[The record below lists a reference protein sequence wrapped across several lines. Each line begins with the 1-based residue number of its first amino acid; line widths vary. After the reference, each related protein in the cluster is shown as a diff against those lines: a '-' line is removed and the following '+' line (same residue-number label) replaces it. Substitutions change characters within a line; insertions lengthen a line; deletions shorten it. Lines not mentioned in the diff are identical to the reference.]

1 MKTQYLF
8 LVFLIQFISIPL
20 KAYIIDGIAYE
31 IDEDDNTAYVTYNNS
46 YVDEDDEYRPDPTYS
61 GNIII
66 KSEITYWDEQTY
78 PVTRISYDAFIGSG
92 ITSVTIP
99 NSIKNIYP
107 RAFDYCNNLTS
118 VIVKNETPISIH
130 SGTFPNRANITL
142 YVPADSK
149 AAYESANYWKEF
161 KEIVE
166 FITFEDSKVEA
177 ICLANWD
184 TNGDGYLT
192 LSEAAAVTDLG
203 DVFKFKSFSSFD
215 ELQYFTGLTTIG
227 DYTFYYCSGL
237 TSITIP
243 ESVTSIGEGAF
254 SGCSGLTSITI
265 PDGVTSI
272 GERAFSGCSGLTS
285 ITIPASVTSIGNAAF
300 YDCTGL
306 TRAEFAST
314 ESLCNIKFEDYS
326 ANPLY
331 YAHHLYIDG
340 QEVIDLVIPNSV
352 TSIGDYA
359 FYNCS
364 GLTSITI
371 PESVTSIGD
380 EAFRFCSGLTKA
392 EFASI
397 ERLCCISFEDNFANP
412 LYYANHLYIDGQE
425 VKDLV
430 IPNSVTSIGESAL
443 YNCSGLTS
451 ITIPNSVTSIGKSAL
466 YNCSGLTSIT
476 IPNSVTSIGE
486 WAFSRCSGL
495 TSITIPESVTSIGEG
510 TFRGCSGLTSITI
523 PNSVTSI
530 GERAFY
536 GCSSLTS
543 VAIPNSVTSIGEWAF
558 YDCTSLTSITIPNSV
573 TSIGKSAFLGCSS
586 LTSVNALAETPS
598 SIQSTTFPSIIT
610 KIRVPEAAVSA
621 YKAATNWSEFSA
633 KIIAL
638 GGEDNSITV
647 EEIEEN
653 KAAGGSANQ
662 TYIVTDAAADDVK
675 AADNVI
681 VHSGDNYTCAN
692 LVLSDGEPFETMAE
706 EFTATAATY
715 TRNVSVSNT
724 SGTICVP
731 YAFAKEDGVK
741 YYTVDNT
748 RSDDAT
754 IYLSEISGDIVPAAT
769 PVIYI
774 KDGGKTTMTF
784 SGSNAVAKKAAGTGS
799 GTFELR
805 GTFEKTTIT
814 ESDELAKSYALS
826 GGKFLCSTTKLT
838 INPFR
843 AYLYNT
849 GAVTGARLNLSVEDD
864 DEPTGITSEN
874 VALMSGDAEI
884 EGYYTLEGKRVGS
897 LQKGVVTVIRYA
909 NGKSVKVIAQ

>member
-1 MKTQYLF
+1 MKKTIF
-8 LVFLIQFISIPL
+8 LRRFFATLLIISVSALSWAYDFEVGGIYYNINSDGTSVSVTYRDNSYFSYVGSFVIPSS
-20 KAYIIDGIAYE
+20 
-31 IDEDDNTAYVTYNNS
+31 VTYNNN
-46 YVDEDDEYRPDPTYS
+46 TYS
-61 GNIII
+61 VTSIGYRAFYDCSNLSSVIIPNSVTSIGNQAFDGCLGIISI
-66 KSEITYWDEQTY
+66 
-78 PVTRISYDAFIGSG
+78 
-92 ITSVTIP
+92 TIP
-99 NSIKNIYP
+99 NSVTHIGG
-107 RAFDYCNNLTS
+107 RAFYGCSRLTS
-118 VIVKNETPISIH
+118 ITIPESVTSISDADVFGGCTSLPVIDNVRYADTYLVGALDKTKSTYSIKDGTRFIGYNAFSACLKLTSISI
-130 SGTFPNRANITL
+130 PN
-142 YVPADSK
+142 S
-149 AAYESANYWKEF
+149 
-161 KEIVE
+161 
-166 FITFEDSKVEA
+166 
-177 ICLANWD
+177 
-184 TNGDGYLT
+184 
-192 LSEAAAVTDLG
+192 VTSIG
-203 DVFKFKSFSSFD
+203 AGAFSSCSS
-215 ELQYFTGLTTIG
+215 LASITIPEG
-227 DYTFYYCSGL
+227 ATSIGSRTFYNCSDL

-243 ESVTSIGEGAF
+243 ESVTSIGNSAFRGCSGLMSITIPNSVTSIAADAF
-254 SGCSGLTSITI
+254 SGCSNLASINLPNSVI
-265 PDGVTSI
+265 SI
-272 GERAFSGCSGLTS
+272 DVGAFNYCPSLNHVELSS
-285 ITIPASVTSIGNAAF
+285 IEA
-300 YDCTGL
+300 
-306 TRAEFAST
+306 
-314 ESLCNIKFEDYS
+314 LCNISFGGLR
-326 ANPLY
+326 ANPLEQ
-331 YAHHLYIDG
+331 AHHLYIEG
-340 QEVIDLVIPNSV
+340 EEVTNVVIPNCVNSIGNYAFIGCSSLTSISIPENV

-359 FYNCS
+359 F
-364 GLTSITI
+364 
-371 PESVTSIGD
+371 D
-380 EAFRFCSGLTKA
+380 
-392 EFASI
+392 
-397 ERLCCISFEDNFANP
+397 
-412 LYYANHLYIDGQE
+412 
-425 VKDLV
+425 
-430 IPNSVTSIGESAL
+430 
-443 YNCSGLTS
+443 NCSGLTS
-451 ITIPNSVTSIGKSAL
+451 ITIPNSVTSIGGAAFSGCSGLTSITIPESVTSIAADAF
-466 YNCSGLTSIT
+466 YGCSGLTSIT

-495 TSITIPESVTSIGEG
+495 TSITIPERVTNIGDCA
-510 TFRGCSGLTSITI
+510 FRYCSGLTSVTI
-523 PNSVTSI
+523 GGGVTSI
-530 GERAFY
+530 GSSTFRD
-536 GCSSLTS
+536 CSGL
-543 VAIPNSVTSIGEWAF
+543 A
-558 YDCTSLTSITIPNSV
+558 
-573 TSIGKSAFLGCSS
+573 
-586 LTSVNALAETPS
+586 SVNVLAETPS
-598 SIQSTTFPSIIT
+598 SIGSNALPSNIT
-610 KIRVPEAAVSA
+610 KIRVPEAAVST
-621 YKAATNWSEFSA
+621 YKVAENWSAFSE

-754 IYLSEISGDIVPAAT
+754 IYLYEISDDIIPAAT

-826 GGKFLCSTTKLT
+826 GGKFLCSTKKLT

-849 GAVTGARLNLSVEDD
+849 GGLVGARLNLSVEDD

-909 NGKSVKVIAQ
+909 NGKSVKVFAQ